1 MDSAVE
7 LGRLVPMV
15 RPVAA
20 VVPARQPDLLQA
32 HRAQS
37 DTTSEERA
45 GLEFFPLPQLQVTQ
59 ESQEALVEAAE
70 QSQLRERQALPL
82 LQVLAESDWP
92 EVVAVEHTIHR
103 PQTPGPQKVETG
115 GPAIDSLAE
124 LWPHLQVLRASRAH
138 LELVAL
144 ELLQ

>member
-1 MDSAVE
+1 MLE
-7 LGRLVPMV
+7 EH
-15 RPVAA
+15 
-20 VVPARQPDLLQA
+20 QA
-32 HRAQS
+32 PW